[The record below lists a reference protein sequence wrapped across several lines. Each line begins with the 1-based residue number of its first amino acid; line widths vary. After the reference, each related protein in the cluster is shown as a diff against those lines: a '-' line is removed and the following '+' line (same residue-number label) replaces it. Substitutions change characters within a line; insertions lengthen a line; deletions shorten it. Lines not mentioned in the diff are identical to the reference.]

1 MKRMMLAACTA
12 AALIAPSA
20 FAQKAITV
28 KGSDTMVIMN
38 ARLAE
43 AFMKANPGKS
53 IQVTGGGSGVGLAAL
68 INGTTDVAAS
78 SRPMKTSEKDKL
90 KARFATVG
98 VEVPVAKDGLAIYLN
113 EKNAVREL
121 TMQQLND
128 VYTGRITNWKDL
140 GGANAPIVLYSREN
154 SSGTYVYFKDNV
166 LRGKDFS
173 ARAQTLQGT
182 AAVVNAVAKDPNGI
196 GYGGAAYAKGIRF
209 AGVKADAK
217 SPAYTP
223 SLESVKSGKYPV
235 TRFLYLYL
243 RTAARGDMKSFIDYA
258 LSPAGQAIVQQVGYF
273 PVK

>member
-1 MKRMMLAACTA
+1 MKKTILALCTA
-12 AALIAPSA
+12 ALLTPSA

-43 AFMKANPGKS
+43 AFMKANPGKN

-68 INGTTDVAAS
+68 INGTTDVAAA

-90 KARFATVG
+90 KARFATAG
-98 VEVPVAKDGLAIYLN
+98 VEVPIAKDGLAVYLN
-113 EKNAVREL
+113 EKNPVREL
-121 TMQQLND
+121 TMQQLQD
-128 VYTGRITNWKDL
+128 IYTGRVANWKEV
-140 GGANAPIVLYSREN
+140 GGADAPIVLYAREN

-166 LRGKDFS
+166 LRGKDYS

-182 AAVVNAVAKDPNGI
+182 AAVVNAVAKDVNGI

-217 SPAYTP
+217 SPAFTP
-223 SLESVKSGKYPV
+223 TLEAVKSGKYPI
-235 TRFLYLYL
+235 TRYLYFYM
-243 RTAARGDMKSFIDYA
+243 RTAARGDMKSFVDFC

-273 PVK
+273 PVR